1 MFGAFEQ
8 IFGANQ
14 QIQHAGGSVKEAEK
28 PSRQCDAS
36 SCASQF
42 CQRQEVIMRVK
53 FEATDATGKVHKR
66 GSRSRVYSRGGMPS
80 RRAVTQPLTRTGDVK
95 Q

>member
-1 MFGAFEQ
+1 MVDWRVSAMFGAFEQ

-66 GSRSRVYSRGGMPS
+66 GSRSRVYSRGGLRPV
-80 RRAVTQPLTRTGDVK
+80 AP
-95 Q
+95 